1 MRVRGTMDFV
11 RYFHPR
17 FADAP
22 ALRHRMYRKVLP
34 SLLRPLDRIR
44 SLSEP
49 SLARLMRF
57 LQMWERAVPVSP
69 VIREFLEARR
79 PDAVIVSPLIDA
91 ASDQM
96 DVARA
101 AQAAGVP
108 LVAAISSWDNLTN
121 KGHMRLVP
129 DLVTVWN
136 EHQKHEAVDVS
147 RRAGRSRGRHRS
159 AAVRPLVRPRAEPV
173 ARGVLPD
180 GRAARHAAVRAVHGI
195 VGVHRPL
202 RGRGAVRPALARG
215 AARAASDPALR
226 DAAVLVRP
234 HPFNADAWVNADF
247 SDLGPVAVW
256 PRQRYTP
263 AEESARTSFFDSLYY
278 SAAIVGI
285 NTSAMIEGAILRRP
299 VLSLLTPEFAGTQEG
314 TLHFHY
320 LLPENGGFLR
330 VAHSL
335 PEHEAQLV
343 EVLRNPEL
351 VREQTE
357 RFVAAFLRPH
367 GLDVACTPLLA
378 SAIERAARDTAVR
391 AAARVDWARKR
402 CAGWPSRRPFW

>member
-1 MRVRGTMDFV
+1 
-11 RYFHPR
+11 
-17 FADAP
+17 
-22 ALRHRMYRKVLP
+22 
-34 SLLRPLDRIR
+34 
-44 SLSEP
+44 
-49 SLARLMRF
+49 
-57 LQMWERAVPVSP
+57 
-69 VIREFLEARR
+69 
-79 PDAVIVSPLIDA
+79 
-91 ASDQM
+91 
-96 DVARA
+96 
-101 AQAAGVP
+101 
-108 LVAAISSWDNLTN
+108 
-121 KGHMRLVP
+121 
-129 DLVTVWN
+129 
-136 EHQKHEAVDVS
+136 
-147 RRAGRSRGRHRS
+147 
-159 AAVRPLVRPRAEPV
+159 
-173 ARGVLPD
+173 
-180 GRAARHAAVRAVHGI
+180 
-195 VGVHRPL
+195 
-202 RGRGAVRPALARG
+202 
-215 AARAASDPALR
+215 
-226 DAAVLVRP
+226 
-234 HPFNADAWVNADF
+234 VNADV

-335 PEHEAQLV
+335 DEHEAQLV

-378 SAIERAARDTAVR
+378 SAIERAARDTAVAPRRESIATKVLRVCAFPTAVVVMLFGEGGALHVKRRPSKKARSSKKVKSQVAKSQARLASATDKAARSALRQTAKTAGRVPR
-391 AAARVDWARKR
+391 AAMAIVRWPFVRARRLLRLARYGVATR
-402 CAGWPSRRPFW
+402 ILGRR